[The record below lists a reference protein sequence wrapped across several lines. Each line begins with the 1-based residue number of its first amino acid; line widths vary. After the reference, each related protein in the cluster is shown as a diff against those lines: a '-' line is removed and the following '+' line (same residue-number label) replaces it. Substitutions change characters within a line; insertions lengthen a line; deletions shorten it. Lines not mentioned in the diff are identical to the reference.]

1 MIESKIIGLTGGIG
15 SGKTTVARYIESL
28 GHKVIYTDLIAKEIM
43 SANPDVK
50 EKIVATFGKE
60 AYSSDMSARNSEF
73 LASLVFASGESAQ
86 TKLAQLN
93 SIVHPAVIDE
103 MIRQTEIFAAGGT
116 EQIFVEC
123 ALIYELDLD
132 EGFDYIID
140 VFAPEETCISRVMQR
155 NNISRSQAESRLAAQ
170 MSPDEKRGLADFV
183 IQNTGSL
190 EELKKATDLILQFI

>member
-50 EKIVATFGKE
+50 EKIVAAFGKE
-60 AYSSDMSARNSEF
+60 AYSSDMSACNSKF
-73 LASLVFASGESAQ
+73 LASLVFAPGESAQ

-103 MIRQTEIFAAGGT
+103 MIRQTEIFATGGI